1 LFSYFRLFRHLFFS
15 SSTWI
20 EDAIVFTNRG
30 KIMKRS
36 LSIWIAILIA
46 LGVVKSGVKYGLETS
61 AKVNRPLTQH
71 NHKAPGQAFTRLPLR
86 FETNAGQ
93 SDPRVKFLA
102 RGPGY
107 SLFLTP
113 QEAIIRL
120 RREHAVSQLQM
131 RWLESNPAP
140 RMTGQSKQPGLTNY
154 FAGTDASR
162 WRQGIE
168 SYGQVKYEK
177 VWKDI
182 DLIFYGNQQQLEYDF
197 RLAPGANP
205 ARIRMA
211 FDGADSVRVDPD
223 GSLVL
228 EVGGGEVRWLK
239 PVAYQEVAGHR
250 LDIACRYRVTRLGR
264 ENRVEFALEAYD
276 RRLPLVIDPALVYS
290 TFLGG
295 FLEDYAYSV
304 AADEAGNTYVA
315 GSTNSPDFL
324 TVNPLQPSRASQPQ
338 LDAFV
343 LKIAPNG
350 GNLVYATY
358 LGGTGTDIAYS
369 IAVDAAGNVYVTGE
383 TASTDFPKAAAGA
396 QQQPSGY
403 TDAFL
408 IKLNPSGSQLV
419 YSTLLGGSYFDRALS
434 VAIDANG
441 SAYIA
446 GQTDS
451 PNFPLIGSTRAADF
465 TNLFKTTDA
474 AANWNASANG
484 LPNSTVHE
492 IAFSPNN
499 SSEVFAATALGLFKS
514 ADSGAQWAAVGT
526 LPSISGT
533 PVTVSAIVFDSQNP
547 SVIYLGTSAGV
558 YKSFNSGQSF
568 QLRSI
573 GLSNR
578 NIAGL
583 VINPA
588 QPATLYAATPAGVFK
603 TTDGGETWLAHNS
616 GLNNLTI
623 NNIVISSS
631 DRSTLYVGTAR
642 GVFKT
647 INGGTS
653 WTIASNGLG
662 PAASLPAVT
671 GLAIDPASPLTL
683 YAAVNTTGTI
693 LFKTIDGGANWRASD
708 TGLTAMVG
716 GMQTRPVPVALAIH
730 PATPATIY
738 AATPLGVFKTTDG
751 GGAWNSMS
759 SGLTNLNITALA
771 IDPTAANT
779 VYAGS
784 FTCTDAFVTKV
795 NANGSTILYSLVFG
809 GSDCDIARGIA
820 VDASGAAWV
829 TGDTMSADFP
839 SIIPLQAG
847 ISGASDAFVA
857 MVNPAGAALSFSTFL
872 GGSGTEAG
880 NGITLDAAG
889 NVIIVGETSSSNFP
903 AANGYKTSSGG
914 GTDGFI
920 AKYKADGSAVEF
932 ASYFGGN
939 SSDQIFAVAVDKGG
953 DIWVTGSSQSS
964 DFPQVRP
971 LPNTSS
977 QSLSAFVS
985 RFSAVGKQLI
995 FSSRFGGGFSDVGRA
1010 VAVGAGN
1017 NVYLAGIA
1025 NSFSFPLIN
1034 PVPASNGTP
1043 NGFAM
1048 KLGPVADLAV
1058 TIAGAPAPVLAGE
1071 RLTYTVNV
1079 ANHGDL
1085 PLTGVKLT
1093 DQLPSG
1099 ATLVS
1104 ATATQGTCNI
1114 ASEIIC
1120 DLGNLAE
1127 ASTAVLTIVVSA
1139 PSSPTISNTVRV
1151 SAAETEP
1158 DTENNTSTVSVEIA
1172 TADIALVVTP
1182 SHLQIAPGG
1191 RLTWLLTV
1199 RNLSGRRIPSIR
1211 ISNTLPAE
1219 TTFVSCVAPQ
1229 GGSCGGGGNDRSATI
1244 ESLDANASA
1253 TVLMTAMVNGNVA
1266 PGGSI
1271 TNVARLEPTLYD
1283 PNPNNNEDRAL
1294 TMVVPP
1300 LPGETTNG
1308 LIAFSSATAGYFG
1321 INLIRPDGGG
1331 RFLFSTGQSP
1341 TWSPDGT
1348 RLLVNIGRPAYIINA
1363 DGTGLRQ
1370 LTVAGD
1376 EDGTTWSPD
1385 GTRIAFYRFSDGVFI
1400 INADGSGE
1408 RNILRQFTN
1417 RIGVTLKWSPDGAK
1431 LLIAEDQLDGLY
1443 VFNIDGS
1450 GVTRLTTASSST
1462 PHDQPDWSPD
1472 GAKIVFVNRRDNPN
1486 GELYLINADGS
1497 GLTRLTNNNESERY
1511 PAWSPDGKKIAYGSG
1526 GDIVMINADAT
1537 SPVRFTG
1544 GVNIGLD
1551 WQRAPANQP
1560 RMLAISG
1567 RLRGSSFD
1575 SFASTMVELTGTR
1588 NIKVTASTDGFY
1600 SFGLL
1605 PAGGTY
1611 TVRPSSTFFRFN
1623 PQSRTFTNLTADQVN
1638 TDFTSSRISTVVRGR
1653 VTDFSG
1659 APMAG
1664 VSVTAGSGSG
1674 RAETDANGNYVI
1686 TGLSGSSFTITPG
1699 SSQSSATF
1707 EPAFV
1712 VLPPSDG
1719 DRFANFKGTREPFTL
1734 SGRVTDGGGAAV
1746 ADVSITLNGGGHSA
1760 STITNSQGL
1769 YSFPGL
1775 PSGHVYTVGAA
1786 KSGIVMAPATRRV
1799 VLRSNL
1805 DVRFFAGVSQLTGVS
1820 APAYDPHGVTVA
1832 GVVALFGQG
1841 LATMTRAATGTSL
1854 PLTLEGVSVHL
1865 TNRNFANRQC
1875 GLFFVSPQQ
1884 INAALPAIEFTLDD
1898 ASLYAGETL
1907 IEVRRGTQVLAAG
1920 SVEIERVAPGI
1931 FTADSSGSGLAAA
1944 VALRVRSDNSQVF
1957 EPLFR
1962 FDPQTRQFVAVPID
1976 ISSSA
1981 EQVFLVLFATGVR
1994 YRIDAAGVRVKIASE
2009 DAMVSFAGPAPG
2021 LVGVDQVNA
2030 LIPKSL
2036 IGRGE
2041 VEVILIA
2048 DGRESNRT
2056 KIHIR

>member
-1 LFSYFRLFRHLFFS
+1 
-15 SSTWI
+15 
-20 EDAIVFTNRG
+20 
-30 KIMKRS
+30 MKRS
-36 LSIWIAILIA
+36 LSICIAILIT
-46 LGVVKSGVKYGLETS
+46 LGVVKCGVKYGSATS
-61 AKVNRPLTQH
+61 AKVTRPDTQRV
-71 NHKAPGQAFTRLPLR
+71 NKTRGQTFARLPLR
-86 FETNAGQ
+86 FEPNVGQ

-107 SLFLTP
+107 SLLLTP
-113 QEAIIRL
+113 QEAVMRL
-120 RREHAVSQLQM
+120 SREQALSQLRM
-131 RWLESNPAP
+131 RWLEANHAP
-140 RMTGQSKQPGLTNY
+140 QIIGQSLQPGLTNN
-154 FAGTDASR
+154 FTGRAAGQ
-162 WRQGIE
+162 WRQGIV
-168 SYGQVKYEK
+168 SFGQVKYDE

-197 RLAPGANP
+197 RLAPGADP

-211 FDGADSVRVDPD
+211 FDGAERVRIDPD
-223 GSLVL
+223 GALVL

-239 PVAYQEVAGHR
+239 PVAYQVVAGQRHE
-250 LDIACRYRVTRLGR
+250 IACRYRLTRRER
-264 ENRVEFALEAYD
+264 ENRIEFALGAYD

-295 FLEDYAYSV
+295 FIEDYAYGV
-304 AADEAGNTYVA
+304 AVDEAGNTYVA

-324 TVNPLQPSRASQPQ
+324 TVDPVQPTLGSRPQ

-358 LGGTGTDIAYS
+358 LGGAGTDIAYS
-369 IAVDAAGNVYVTGE
+369 IVVDVAGNAYVTGE
-383 TASTDFPKAAAGA
+383 TDSTDFPKATVGA
-396 QQQPSGY
+396 RQQPSGY

-408 IKLNPSGSQLV
+408 VKLSPSGSQLV
-419 YSTLLGGSYFDRALS
+419 YSNLLGGSYFDRALG

-441 SAYIA
+441 NAYVA

-451 PNFPLIGSTRAADF
+451 PNFPLVGSTRAADF
-465 TNLFKTTDA
+465 TTLFKSTDA
-474 AANWNASANG
+474 AANWSASANG
-484 LPNSTVHE
+484 LPNSTVRA
-492 IAFSPNN
+492 IAFNPNN
-499 SSEVFAATALGLFKS
+499 NSEVFAATALGLFKS
-514 ADSGAQWAAVGT
+514 ADGGAQWAAAGT
-526 LPSISGT
+526 LPSISGA
-533 PVTVSAIVFDSQNP
+533 PVSVSAIVFDSQAP
-547 SVIYLGTSAGV
+547 SVIYLSTSAGV
-558 YKSFNSGQSF
+558 YKSFNGGQSF

-583 VINPA
+583 VINPV

-603 TTDGGETWLAHNS
+603 TTDGGETWLANNS
-616 GLNNLTI
+616 GLNNLTV
-623 NNIVISSS
+623 NNIVMSSS

-647 INGGTS
+647 TNGGTS
-653 WTIASNGLG
+653 WVVASNGLG
-662 PAASLPAVT
+662 PAASLPAIT
-671 GLAIDPASPLTL
+671 ALAIDPVTPMTL
-683 YAAVNTTGTI
+683 YAAVNATGTV

-716 GMQTRPVPVALAIH
+716 GMQTRPVPAALAIH
-730 PATPATIY
+730 PAAPATIY

-751 GGAWNSMS
+751 GGAWSLMS
-759 SGLTNLNITALA
+759 NGLTNLNITALA
-771 IDPTAANT
+771 IDPAAANT

-795 NANGSTILYSLVFG
+795 NASGSALIYSLVFG
-809 GSDCDIARGIA
+809 GGDCDIARGIA
-820 VDASGAAWV
+820 VDAAGAAWV
-829 TGDTMSADFP
+829 TGDTMSANFP
-839 SIIPLQAG
+839 TVIPLQARIG
-847 ISGASDAFVA
+847 GASDSFVA
-857 MVNPAGAALSFSTFL
+857 KVNPAGAALSFSTFL
-872 GGSGTEAG
+872 GGGGAEAG
-880 NGITLDAAG
+880 NGIALDAAG
-889 NVIIVGETSSSNFP
+889 NAIVVGETSSSNFP
-903 AANGYKTSSGG
+903 AADGYKNSSGG

-920 AKYKADGSAVEF
+920 AKYKADGSAIEF
-932 ASYFGGN
+932 TSYFGGN
-939 SSDQIFAVAVDKGG
+939 SSDQIFAVSVDKGG
-953 DIWVTGSSQSS
+953 DIWVTGTSSSF
-964 DFPQVRP
+964 DFPEVRP
-971 LPNTSS
+971 LPNTSN

-985 RFSAVGKQLI
+985 SFSANGKQLI

-1010 VAVGAGN
+1010 ITVDAGN

-1043 NGFAM
+1043 NGFAV

-1058 TIAGAPAPVLAGE
+1058 TIAGAPSPVLAGE

-1079 ANHGDL
+1079 ANLGDL
-1085 PLTGVKLT
+1085 PLTGVRLT
-1093 DQLPSG
+1093 DQLPAGS
-1099 ATLVS
+1099 TLVS
-1104 ATATQGTCNI
+1104 ATATQGVCSG
-1114 ASEIIC
+1114 ASEIVC
-1120 DLGNLAE
+1120 DLGSLAE
-1127 ASTAVLTIVVSA
+1127 VSTARVTIVVTA
-1139 PSSPTISNTVRV
+1139 PLSPSISNTARV
-1151 SAAETEP
+1151 SGAETEP
-1158 DTENNTSTVSVEIA
+1158 DTDNNTA
-1172 TADIALVVTP
+1172 TATTQIVTADLALVMTP

-1191 RLTWLLTV
+1191 KLTWLLSV
-1199 RNLSGRRIPSIR
+1199 RNLSGQRIPGVR
-1211 ISNTLPAE
+1211 INNTLPAE
-1219 TTFVSCVAPQ
+1219 TTFISCAAPQ
-1229 GGSCGGGGNDRSATI
+1229 GGICGGAGNDRTATI
-1244 ESLDANASA
+1244 ASLDANGSA
-1253 TVLMTAMVNGNVA
+1253 TVMMTAMVNGNVA
-1266 PGGSI
+1266 PGSSI

-1283 PNPNNNEDRAL
+1283 PNPNNNEARVL
-1294 TMVVPP
+1294 TMIVTP
-1300 LPGETTNG
+1300 LPGETANG
-1308 LIAFSSATAGYFG
+1308 LIAFGSVSSGYFG

-1331 RFLFSTGQSP
+1331 RFLFSAGQSP
-1341 TWSPDGT
+1341 AWSPDGT
-1348 RLLVNIGRPAYIINA
+1348 KLVVNNGRPAYVINA

-1370 LTVAGD
+1370 LTAAGD

-1385 GTRIAFYRFSDGVFI
+1385 GTRVAFYRFSDGIFI
-1400 INADGSGE
+1400 INADGTGE
-1408 RNILRQFTN
+1408 RNILRQFTG
-1417 RIGVTLKWSPDGAK
+1417 RIGVTLKWSPDGTK

-1450 GVTRLTTASSST
+1450 GVTRLTTATSAN
-1462 PHDQPDWSPD
+1462 PNDQPDWSPD
-1472 GAKIVFVNRRDNPN
+1472 GTKIVFVSRRDNPN

-1497 GLTRLTNNNESERY
+1497 GLVRLTNNNESERY
-1511 PAWSPDGKKIAYGSG
+1511 PAWSPDGKKIAYGGG
-1526 GDIVMINADAT
+1526 GDIVIINADGT
-1537 SPVRFTG
+1537 SPVRFAG

-1560 RMLAISG
+1560 RTLVISG
-1567 RLRGSSFD
+1567 RLRGNSFD

-1605 PAGGTY
+1605 PEGGTY

-1623 PQSRTFTNLTADQVN
+1623 PQSRTFANLTADQVN

-1664 VSVTAGSGSG
+1664 VSITASNNSG
-1674 RAETDANGNYVI
+1674 RSETDAEGNYVI

-1719 DRFANFKGTREPFTL
+1719 DRVANFKGTREPFTL
-1734 SGRVTDGGGAAV
+1734 SGRVTDGSGAAV
-1746 ADVSITLNGGGHSA
+1746 ADVSITLDGGGHSA
-1760 STITNSQGL
+1760 SAITNSQGI

-1775 PSGHVYTVGAA
+1775 PSGYIYTVSAA
-1786 KSGIVMAPATRRV
+1786 KTGIVIAPATRRV
-1799 VLRSNL
+1799 VLRGNL
-1805 DVRFFAGVSQLTGVS
+1805 DVRFFAGVSPLAGVS

-1832 GVVALFGQG
+1832 GMVALFGQG
-1841 LATMTRAATGTSL
+1841 LATTTRAATGSSL

-1898 ASLYAGETL
+1898 ASLYAGEAL
-1907 IEVRRGTQVLAAG
+1907 IEVRRGAQVLAAG
-1920 SVEIERVAPGI
+1920 SVEVERVAPGI
-1931 FTADSSGSGLAAA
+1931 FTADSSGRGLAAA
-1944 VALRVRSDNSQVF
+1944 VALRVRADNTQVF
-1957 EPLFR
+1957 EPVFR

-1976 ISSSA
+1976 IGNSA
-1981 EQVFLVLFATGVR
+1981 EQVFLVLFTTGVR
-1994 YRIDAAGVRVKIASE
+1994 YRIDAAGVRVKIANE

-2021 LVGVDQVNA
+2021 LVGGDQVNA
-2030 LIPKSL
+2030 LIPRSL
-2036 IGRGE
+2036 VGRGE
-2041 VEVILIA
+2041 VEVVLIA